1 MATVLATRPKA
12 SAHTRNRSRAGM
24 LFAAPTALVVSVFFV
39 VPLGLLVWMSFN
51 HWPLIGASRP
61 NGLADYRAVA
71 DPVFTRAITFTL
83 VWTVL
88 SSAVL
93 LVVSLA
99 LALLVQE
106 ARRGVGLFRTLFLL
120 PVAVGMAAATLMF
133 YSLFMDP
140 QSPLNSTLSALG
152 IGPVN
157 WIGSRENVVGS
168 TLLLVTWRFAG
179 FYMLILL
186 TGLQAIPTQLYE
198 AARVDGAGAL
208 TTFRSVTVPLLRP
221 SLSLTLL
228 LSVTGGLLSFEQFF
242 IMTAG
247 GPDNSTVTLVLAVY
261 RQAFTLFDLGRAAAM
276 SVVLLIVLLG
286 LNTGQFA
293 LMRRDAED

>member
-1 MATVLATRPKA
+1 MSTALPVRTKV
-12 SAHTRNRSRAGM
+12 SAHARDRSRAGM
-24 LFAAPTALVVSVFFV
+24 LFALPTALVVGVFFV

-61 NGLADYRAVA
+61 NGLADYAAVT
-71 DPVFTRAITFTL
+71 DPLFVRAITFTL
-83 VWTVL
+83 LWTVL
-88 SSAVL
+88 STAVL
-93 LVVSLA
+93 LVVSLG

-140 QSPLNSTLSALG
+140 GSPLNSVLSAVG
-152 IGPVN
+152 IGPVD
-157 WIGSRENVVGS
+157 WIGTRGSVIGS

-186 TGLQAIPTQLYE
+186 TGLQAIPAQLYE
-198 AARVDGAGAL
+198 AARVDGADAW
-208 TTFRSVTVPLLRP
+208 TTFRSVTLPLLRP

-247 GPDNSTVTLVLAVY
+247 GPDNSAVTLVLAVY

-286 LNTGQFA
+286 LNTGQFV
-293 LMRRDAED
+293 LLRRGAED